1 MIIATLKDL
10 RRYKPLGA
18 NLSKA
23 IDWLAAGGWDKLPD
37 GKHEIDGQA
46 VFALVSHSNSQAMAD
61 ARYETHRDYLDI
73 QLLESSQGLVQ
84 AHAPDGLAVTEPWK
98 PDIEFYAAPAPG
110 TDQELFLA
118 PGTAMVF
125 FPEDAHRP
133 CIAAGGVSEPIHK
146 VVVKVAL

>member
-46 VFALVSHSNSQAMAD
+46 VFALVSHYNSKALAD
-61 ARYETHRDYLDI
+61 ARYETHRDYIDI
-73 QLLESSQGLVQ
+73 QLLVSGKEIVQ
-84 AHAPDGLAVTEPWK
+84 ARAPDGLAVTEPWK